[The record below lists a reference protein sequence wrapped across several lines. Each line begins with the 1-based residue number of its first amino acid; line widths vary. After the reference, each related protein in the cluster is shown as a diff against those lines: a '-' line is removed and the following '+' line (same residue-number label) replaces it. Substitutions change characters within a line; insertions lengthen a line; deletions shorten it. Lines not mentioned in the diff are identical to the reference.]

1 MKKIA
6 IIGSGGAGKSTF
18 ARQLSTKLNIEVYH
32 LDAIL
37 WKTNWTGT
45 PKDEQKRIQ
54 HELIANESWIIDG
67 NYGSTLDIRLNA
79 ADTIIFLDIHR
90 LICLYR
96 AIKRILQYRNRTR
109 PDMAE
114 GCEERFDPAF
124 LKWIWKYPQTR
135 RPATINK
142 LEKLSE
148 EKKVI
153 ILHSPKEVKRFI
165 ENLEGE
171 VL

>member
-18 ARQLSTKLNIEVYH
+18 ARQLSAKLNIKVYH

-37 WKTNWTGT
+37 WKPNWIGT

-54 HELIANESWIIDG
+54 HDLIANESWIIDG

-96 AIKRILQYRNRTR
+96 AVKRTFQYRNRTR

-114 GCEERFDPAF
+114 GCEERFDRNF
-124 LKWIWKYPQTR
+124 LKWIWNYPHTR

-142 LEKLSE
+142 LEELSTD
-148 EKKVI
+148 KKVI

-165 ENLEGE
+165 ANLEGE
-171 VL
+171 